1 MSDQSLGRN
10 LRAAIEQQ
18 RHEPSGQVD
27 PRRLENGLA
36 ARVTPDQQA
45 LLPALSY
52 LLRSPLVAKLLSQ
65 PAELTGTRR
74 ETLVTALRQ
83 ELHALYTPALCN
95 RLEAVLV
102 GLLGLQSA
110 PAPAPGP
117 AQVPAAAAAP
127 VQAAAPAQAA
137 AAAVTAAAA
146 AALDSLSAPAA
157 APAPA
162 PAPAAT
168 RVRGAG
174 PGPLVAVL
182 SFLVGIL
189 GGALVLLWLQRQ
201 PQLPPRDADNG
212 TPQGRLAPPA
222 PALPGDNSTRG
233 ITEGSAADSTEA
245 STEGSAADSAADG
258 EGRNEPA
265 DASSEPATAFT
276 TGNATGAAT
285 ATATATVERLY
296 AALNARDTE
305 AARRLF
311 AAAAADQF
319 DPAFFNQFSRVAVTQ
334 LRPTATNGSQVM
346 LEGLVTFTYPD
357 GTRQIETRSFRVDT
371 ATDPAQIV
379 ASGFGQ
385 VIQAR

>member
-18 RHEPSGQVD
+18 RHEPGGQVD

-65 PAELTGTRR
+65 PAELTGTRG

-127 VQAAAPAQAA
+127 VQAAAAA
-137 AAAVTAAAA
+137 S
-146 AALDSLSAPAA
+146 DSLSAPAA
-157 APAPA
+157 APTPAPAPA

-245 STEGSAADSAADG
+245 SKEGSAADG
-258 EGRNEPA
+258 ERRDEPA

-311 AAAAADQF
+311 TAAAADQF

-334 LRPTATNGSQVM
+334 LRPTATNGSQVV

>member
-1 MSDQSLGRN
+1 M
-10 LRAAIEQQ
+10 
-18 RHEPSGQVD
+18 
-27 PRRLENGLA
+27 
-36 ARVTPDQQA
+36 
-45 LLPALSY
+45 
-52 LLRSPLVAKLLSQ
+52 
-65 PAELTGTRR
+65 
-74 ETLVTALRQ
+74 
-83 ELHALYTPALCN
+83 
-95 RLEAVLV
+95 
-102 GLLGLQSA
+102 
-110 PAPAPGP
+110 
-117 AQVPAAAAAP
+117 
-127 VQAAAPAQAA
+127 
-137 AAAVTAAAA
+137 
-146 AALDSLSAPAA
+146 
-157 APAPA
+157 
-162 PAPAAT
+162 
-168 RVRGAG
+168 RGAG

-311 AAAAADQF
+311 TAAAADQF

>member
-18 RHEPSGQVD
+18 RHEPGGQVD

-137 AAAVTAAAA
+137 AVTAAA
-146 AALDSLSAPAA
+146 DSLSAPAA

-189 GGALVLLWLQRQ
+189 GGALVLLWLQRH

-311 AAAAADQF
+311 TAAAADQF

>member
-18 RHEPSGQVD
+18 RHEPGGQVD

-65 PAELTGTRR
+65 PAELTGTRG

-102 GLLGLQSA
+102 GLLSLQSA

-127 VQAAAPAQAA
+127 VQAAAAA
-137 AAAVTAAAA
+137 S
-146 AALDSLSAPAA
+146 DSLSAPAA
-157 APAPA
+157 APTPAPAPA

-245 STEGSAADSAADG
+245 SKEGSAADG
-258 EGRNEPA
+258 ERRDEPA

-311 AAAAADQF
+311 TAAAADQF

-334 LRPTATNGSQVM
+334 LRPTATNGSQVV

>member
-18 RHEPSGQVD
+18 RHEPGGQVD

-65 PAELTGTRR
+65 PAELTGTRG

-102 GLLGLQSA
+102 GLLSLQSA

-127 VQAAAPAQAA
+127 AQ
-137 AAAVTAAAA
+137 AAAVTAAA
-146 AALDSLSAPAA
+146 DSLS

-245 STEGSAADSAADG
+245 STEGSAADG
-258 EGRNEPA
+258 ERRNEPA

-285 ATATATVERLY
+285 ATAAATAAATVERLY

-311 AAAAADQF
+311 TAAAADQF

>member
-1 MSDQSLGRN
+1 
-10 LRAAIEQQ
+10 
-18 RHEPSGQVD
+18 
-27 PRRLENGLA
+27 
-36 ARVTPDQQA
+36 
-45 LLPALSY
+45 
-52 LLRSPLVAKLLSQ
+52 
-65 PAELTGTRR
+65 
-74 ETLVTALRQ
+74 
-83 ELHALYTPALCN
+83 
-95 RLEAVLV
+95 
-102 GLLGLQSA
+102 
-110 PAPAPGP
+110 
-117 AQVPAAAAAP
+117 
-127 VQAAAPAQAA
+127 
-137 AAAVTAAAA
+137 
-146 AALDSLSAPAA
+146 
-157 APAPA
+157 
-162 PAPAAT
+162 
-168 RVRGAG
+168 
-174 PGPLVAVL
+174 VAVL
-182 SFLVGIL
+182 CFLVGIL

-245 STEGSAADSAADG
+245 STEGSAADG
-258 EGRNEPA
+258 ERRNEPA
-265 DASSEPATAFT
+265 DASSEPATDFT

-311 AAAAADQF
+311 TAAAADQF

-334 LRPTATNGSQVM
+334 LRPTATNGSQVV

-357 GTRQIETRSFRVDT
+357 GTRQIETRSFRVDI

>member
-18 RHEPSGQVD
+18 RHEPGGQVD

-65 PAELTGTRR
+65 PAELTGTRG

-127 VQAAAPAQAA
+127 VQAAAAA
-137 AAAVTAAAA
+137 AAS
-146 AALDSLSAPAA
+146 DSLSAPAPAA

-285 ATATATVERLY
+285 ATAAATVERLY

-311 AAAAADQF
+311 TAAAADQF

-334 LRPTATNGSQVM
+334 LRPTATSGSQVV